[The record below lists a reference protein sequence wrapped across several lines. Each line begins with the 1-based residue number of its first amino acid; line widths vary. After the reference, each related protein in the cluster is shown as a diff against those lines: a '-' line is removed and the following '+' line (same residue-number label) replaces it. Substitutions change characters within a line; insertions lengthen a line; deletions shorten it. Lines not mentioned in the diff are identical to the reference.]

1 MQSDEHMNAPSPY
14 EIGQFIDGQ
23 WTGAGVSERY
33 NPARPG
39 ELVSVT
45 AMGDDSTVSDA
56 VGAALAAQ
64 PGWAAHTSPARGAV
78 LTRAGELL
86 AGRAKGV
93 ATDLVR
99 EEGKTLAEA
108 LGEVQRAADVL
119 RFYGAACWHADGQT
133 LPSSTPGTDVFT
145 RREALGVVGV
155 ITPWNF
161 PIAIPAWKIAPA
173 LAAGNAVVAK
183 PAQLT
188 PVSTRHLADCLVE
201 AGLPAGL
208 LNLVHGPG
216 ATVGEAI
223 VRHPQ
228 VAAVSFTGSGPVGA
242 RIATLATE
250 RRARIQLEMG
260 GKNPLVVLD
269 DADLSNAA
277 RIAGAGGFAL
287 TGQAC
292 TATSRVVVTAR
303 VHDALVE
310 LLCDVAAGYTPG
322 DGLDA
327 ITRMG
332 PVVSGS
338 QLATDREYLAKAT
351 ADGNEIVC
359 GGDHAGELFLTA
371 AVVTNV
377 SPDDTI
383 AREEVFGPVIAVLK
397 VDDLDEAIAVANDVP
412 FGLSAG
418 LVSNDLRAVHRFIER
433 VSAGVVKVNRP
444 TSGLDLNVPFGG
456 VKESST
462 NTYREQGLGALDF
475 YSWTKSVYLGHT

>member
-1 MQSDEHMNAPSPY
+1 MNAPSPY
-14 EIGQFIDGQ
+14 EIGQFINGE

-33 NPARPG
+33 NPAHPD

-45 AMGDDSTVSDA
+45 AMGDDNTVSDA
-56 VGAALAAQ
+56 VAAALDAQ

-86 AGRAKGV
+86 AGRAEGV
-93 ATDLVR
+93 AADLVR
-99 EEGKTLAEA
+99 EEGKTFAEA

-133 LPSSTPGTDVFT
+133 LPSSTPGTQVFT

-223 VRHPQ
+223 VRHTK

-242 RIATLATE
+242 RITTLAAE

-292 TATSRVVVTAR
+292 TATSRVVVTTR

-322 DGLDA
+322 DGLDPV
-327 ITRMG
+327 TRMG
-332 PVVSGS
+332 PVVSRS
-338 QLATDREYLAKAT
+338 QLATDRAYLAKAT

-359 GGDHAGELFLTA
+359 GGDHAEELFLTA

-377 SPDDTI
+377 SPGDTI

-397 VDDLDEAIAVANDVP
+397 VDDLDEAIAVANGVP

-444 TSGLDLNVPFGG
+444 TGGLDLNVPFGG